1 MSAGV
6 QTTLA
11 ALAERHGL
19 QVQGDGDTIIKGVC
33 TLTPGLPGHLGFL
46 ANPRYQDQLRSS
58 AASAVVLSAADAAS
72 YDGNALLAKDP
83 YLSFARIAAGFAPAE
98 SFSVGIHPTA
108 VIDPSATVD
117 PSASVAAHAVI
128 GARSRIGAGSHV
140 GAGCAIGDDV
150 QLGQGCRLEARV
162 YLGDRVQLGDRVRV
176 NPGAVI
182 GSRGFGLA
190 RGPEGWE
197 EVPQIGGVR
206 IGNDVEIGANSTI
219 DRGAIEDTVI
229 GNGVKLDNQIQIAHN
244 VQIGDFTAIA
254 ACVGIAGSSRIGA
267 RCLIGGGAGIS
278 GHLTIGDDVMVM
290 AFTMVTKSLEGPGQ
304 FGSAYPAI
312 PGSEWRKQIARVRRL
327 DKLESR
333 VGQLEKRSRSAQ
345 DEGDGGD

>member
-1 MSAGV
+1 MSEGV

-19 QVQGDGDTIIKGVC
+19 QLQGDGATIIKGVC

-46 ANPRYQDQLRSS
+46 ANPRYQDQLHKS
-58 AASAVVLSAADAAS
+58 AASAIVLSAADATGF
-72 YDGNALLAKDP
+72 DGNALIARDP
-83 YLSFARIAAGFAPAE
+83 YLSFARIATGFAPVEA
-98 SFSVGIHPTA
+98 FAVGVHPSA
-108 VIDPSATVD
+108 VIDSSAEID
-117 PSASVAAHAVI
+117 PTASVAAHAVV
-128 GARSRIGAGSHV
+128 GARSRVGAGSHI
-140 GAGCAIGDDV
+140 GPGCTIGSDV
-150 QLGQGCRLEARV
+150 LIGPHCRLEARV
-162 YLGDRVQLGDRVRV
+162 YLGDRVQIGERVRI
-176 NPGAVI
+176 NPGAVV

-197 EVPQIGGVR
+197 EVPQMGSVR
-206 IGNDVEIGANSTI
+206 IGNDVEIGANTSI

-278 GHLTIGDDVMVM
+278 GHLKIGDDVMVM
-290 AFTMVTKSLEGPGQ
+290 AFTMVTKSLDGPGQ
-304 FGSAYPAI
+304 YGSAYPAI
-312 PGSEWRKQIARVRRL
+312 PGAEWRKQIARVRRL
-327 DKLESR
+327 DKLEGR
-333 VGQLEKRSRSAQ
+333 VANLEKQARTAHDGEQ
-345 DEGDGGD
+345 DGD

>member
-6 QTTLA
+6 QTTLG
-11 ALAERHGL
+11 ALAEHHGL
-19 QVQGDGDTIIKGVC
+19 ELQGDGGTVIRGVC
-33 TLTPGLPGHLGFL
+33 TLTPGIPGHLGFL
-46 ANPRYQDQLRSS
+46 ANPRYQDQLGSTS
-58 AASAVVLSAADAAS
+58 ASAVVLTAADAVA
-72 YDGNALLAKDP
+72 YDGNALIAKDP
-83 YLSFARIAAGFAPAE
+83 YLSFARIAAAFAPTEA
-98 SFSVGIHPTA
+98 FSAGVHPSA
-108 VIDPSATVD
+108 VVDPSANVD
-117 PSASVAAHAVI
+117 PTASVAAHAVI
-128 GARSRIGAGSHV
+128 GARTRVGAGSYI
-140 GAGCAIGDDV
+140 GPGCSIGSDV
-150 QLGQGCRLEARV
+150 LIGRQCRLEARV
-162 YLGDRVQLGDRVRV
+162 YLGDRVHIGDRVRV

-197 EVPQIGGVR
+197 EVPQIGSVR
-206 IGNDVEIGANSTI
+206 IGNDVEIGANTSI

-244 VQIGDFTAIA
+244 VHIGDFTAIA

-278 GHLTIGDDVMVM
+278 GHLKIDDDVMVM
-290 AFTMVTKSLEGPGQ
+290 AFTMVTKSLAGPGQ
-304 FGSAYPAI
+304 YGSAYPAI

-333 VGQLEKRSRSAQ
+333 VATLEKRARSA
-345 DEGDGGD
+345 DPEEHDGD